1 MDVTTWLTL
10 VVLPPT
16 HGASGPGSLKMI
28 KLHEFASARRATH
41 ATHAD
46 QVTLTL
52 TVLGRPQSPQGGS
65 LGPLDVIGSC
75 PAGGFRPSTP
85 SPTGLAAPM
94 GAGGVGLPEP
104 QGVRGRLG
112 LGLRRGSKGPRG
124 GHFATPPTGIRGGP
138 WGPFLGPKRAP
149 GGPPKKGKKCPFLDP
164 CGAKSRG
171 SGGAPPT
178 HLILLRNQRRSRRTR
193 AAAARTGRRA
203 VSYTHLTL
211 PTIYSV

>member
-65 LGPLDVIGSC
+65 LGPLDVIDAIDADGHITLQEWVQFL
-75 PAGGFRPSTP
+75 ANLWALGGLDSQNPKGF
-85 SPTGLAAPM
+85 
-94 GAGGVGLPEP
+94 GV
-104 QGVRGRLG
+104 V
-112 LGLRRGSKGPRG
+112 
-124 GHFATPPTGIRGGP
+124 
-138 WGPFLGPKRAP
+138 
-149 GGPPKKGKKCPFLDP
+149 
-164 CGAKSRG
+164 
-171 SGGAPPT
+171 
-178 HLILLRNQRRSRRTR
+178 
-193 AAAARTGRRA
+193 
-203 VSYTHLTL
+203 
-211 PTIYSV
+211 

>member
-1 MDVTTWLTL
+1 MTKLSL
-10 VVLPPT
+10 VMLPPT

-65 LGPLDVIGSC
+65 LGAPRRHRVLSCRRLPPQHPEPHRARSANGRWGGWTPRTPRGS
-75 PAGGFRPSTP
+75 GSSRTRPS
-85 SPTGLAAPM
+85 G
-94 GAGGVGLPEP
+94 
-104 QGVRGRLG
+104 
-112 LGLRRGSKGPRG
+112 GSKGPRG

-149 GGPPKKGKKCPFLDP
+149 GGPPKKAKKWPFLHP

-178 HLILLRNQRRSRRTR
+178 HLILLRDQWPS
-193 AAAARTGRRA
+193 
-203 VSYTHLTL
+203 S
-211 PTIYSV
+211 